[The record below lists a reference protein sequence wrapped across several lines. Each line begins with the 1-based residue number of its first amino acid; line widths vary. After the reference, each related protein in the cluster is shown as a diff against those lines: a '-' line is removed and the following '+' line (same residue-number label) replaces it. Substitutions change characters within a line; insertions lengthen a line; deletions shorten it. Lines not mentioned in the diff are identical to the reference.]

1 MLFTYVVTNKEGKV
15 KKGEIEAP
23 DKANALIEL
32 KKQDFLI
39 VRVDKKQKR
48 QAKEI
53 AIGGVK
59 FIDKVLV
66 ARHLAIMIKSGV
78 SMTEALDILVD
89 QSNNPKLKKILKD
102 VHGSVLSGHT
112 LSSSLGKHKKVFSEL
127 FINMVKIGETS
138 GTLAETLDYLAQEME
153 KSYEMKK
160 KIKAASIY
168 PSIVLVMTIGLAF
181 VLVYFILPKMMKLFE
196 TLTVELPTSTKLLI
210 AIANAAQNHG
220 LLILGIIT
228 IVVVAMSYLLR
239 QEYIKKYSHKLILMT
254 PVFGHISQQLNLAN
268 FNRTLGTLL
277 KSGVQVTE
285 ALNITS
291 GILNNR
297 VYRAEVL
304 RISDEVTRGLSLSEA
319 LSAKSNKLFP
329 KMSTRLLQVGEK
341 TGELENS
348 LIYLGDFYGK
358 EVDNITK
365 NLSNVLEPMLLIF
378 MGLMVG
384 FVAIAIIQPVY
395 QISGGLRK

>member
-365 NLSNVLEPMLLIF
+365 NLSNVLEPVLLIF
-378 MGLMVG
+378 MG
-384 FVAIAIIQPVY
+384 
-395 QISGGLRK
+395 

>member
-78 SMTEALDILVD
+78 SMAEALDILVD

-102 VHGSVLSGHT
+102 VHSSVLSGHT
-112 LSSSLGKHKKVFSEL
+112 LSSSLAKHKKVFSEL

-138 GTLAETLDYLAQEME
+138 GTLAETLDYLAQELE
-153 KSYEMKK
+153 KSYAMKK

-168 PSIVLVMTIGLAF
+168 PSIVLVMTLGLAF

-196 TLTVELPTSTKLLI
+196 TLTVELPASTKLLI
-210 AIANAAQNHG
+210 GIANAAQNHG
-220 LLILGIIT
+220 LLMLLIMVST
-228 IVVVAMSYLLR
+228 VVIMTYLLR
-239 QEYIKKYSHKLILMT
+239 QEYVKKYSHKLILMT

-319 LSAKSNKLFP
+319 LSAKSDKLFP

>member
-1 MLFTYVVTNKEGKV
+1 MIFTYIVTNKESKIQ
-15 KKGEIEAP
+15 KGEIEAP
-23 DKANALIEL
+23 DKATALIEL

-39 VRVDKKQKR
+39 VRVDKKVKR

-53 AIGGVK
+53 SFGGVK

-78 SMTEALDILVD
+78 SMAEALDILVD
-89 QSNNPKLKKILKD
+89 QSSNPKLKTVLKD
-102 VHGSVLSGHT
+102 VLKNVLSGHT
-112 LSSSLGKHKKVFSEL
+112 LSSSLGKHNKIFSEL

-138 GTLAETLDYLAQEME
+138 GTLAETLDYLAEELE
-153 KSYEMKK
+153 KSYAMKK
-160 KIKAASIY
+160 KIKAAAIY
-168 PSIVLVMTIGLAF
+168 PSIILIATLGLSF
-181 VLVYFILPKMMKLFE
+181 VLVYFILPKMIKLFE
-196 TLTVELPTSTKLLI
+196 TLTVELPTSTKILI
-210 AIANAAQNHG
+210 GIANAAENHG
-220 LLILGIIT
+220 LLMLVIIVAAII
-228 IVVVAMSYLLR
+228 IVTYLLK
-239 QEYIKKYSHKLILMT
+239 QEYVKKYTHRLILKM
-254 PVFGHISQQLNLAN
+254 PVFGHISQQLNLTT

-277 KSGVQVTE
+277 KSGVQVVE
-285 ALNITS
+285 ALTITS

-297 VYRAEVL
+297 MYRAQVL
-304 RISDEVTRGLSLSEA
+304 LIADEVTRGLSLSES

-365 NLSNVLEPMLLIF
+365 NLSNILEPLLLIV

-384 FVAIAIIQPVY
+384 FVAISIIQPVY